1 MLSRTP
7 PPDTVFCLF
16 CGGTITYIDG
26 GKNNF
31 FDHLKHEH
39 SIHYEK
45 EFVFAVNFFEEDIR
59 RKIVENFNE
68 DLRYHNESTSGNDI
82 EALLAEDG
90 PNDVGHD
97 GRE

>member
-45 EFVFAVNFFEEDIR
+45 EFVFAATCSLIKVKAKF
-59 RKIVENFNE
+59 
-68 DLRYHNESTSGNDI
+68 S
-82 EALLAEDG
+82 
-90 PNDVGHD
+90 
-97 GRE
+97 